1 MFCFV
6 TLTCETRTHKVPDK
20 ATIMIDHELLTK
32 PLQRLLCA
40 FMANT
45 VRQPENSGED
55 RGRRRDKHA
64 GTAHDETVRETPGL
78 ATFRHNGVAQRTQ
91 VSIQLQSRRRSSN
104 NWTKGSVMA

>member
-6 TLTCETRTHKVPDK
+6 TLTCETRTHKVPVK

-64 GTAHDETVRETPGL
+64 GTAHDETISETPGL
-78 ATFRHNGVAQRTQ
+78 AMVRHNGVTQRTQ
-91 VSIQLQSRRRSSN
+91 VIIQLQF
-104 NWTKGSVMA
+104 VV